1 VEERKWHS
9 GGGAGIEAHGRGG
22 TDQFRTY
29 GRPRRSQEGW
39 RTKVIP
45 LYWRAKVDVED
56 LQIEIKLVGVTNMV
70 KLEGWTTVEPNDWRV
85 QVESVVL
92 TRR

>member
-1 VEERKWHS
+1 
-9 GGGAGIEAHGRGG
+9 
-22 TDQFRTY
+22 
-29 GRPRRSQEGW
+29 
-39 RTKVIP
+39 VIP

>member
-1 VEERKWHS
+1 MSKN
-9 GGGAGIEAHGRGG
+9 GGGG

-39 RTKVIP
+39 RTKVIPLYWRAKVIP

-70 KLEGWTTVEPNDWRV
+70 KLEGCTTVEPNDWRV
-85 QVESVVL
+85 QAESVVL